1 MENKLVSIIVSVY
14 NGERYIEECIE
25 SVLNQDYKNI
35 ELILVDDGSF
45 DSSNVILDKYS
56 LKDKRVK
63 VIHKENSGVSNS
75 RNIALERSLGEY
87 ICFLDQDDI
96 LAKDYVSYF
105 MALFVNTM
113 LKYQLLRLQGSFLTK
128 LLILYMKKIM

>member
-45 DSSNVILDKYS
+45 DSSNVIQ
-56 LKDKRVK
+56 
-63 VIHKENSGVSNS
+63 VSQV
-75 RNIALERSLGEY
+75 ALCR
-87 ICFLDQDDI
+87 
-96 LAKDYVSYF
+96 
-105 MALFVNTM
+105 LFH
-113 LKYQLLRLQGSFLTK
+113 SA
-128 LLILYMKKIM
+128 

>member
-45 DSSNVILDKYS
+45 DSSNVIF
-56 LKDKRVK
+56 
-63 VIHKENSGVSNS
+63 IG
-75 RNIALERSLGEY
+75 
-87 ICFLDQDDI
+87 
-96 LAKDYVSYF
+96 
-105 MALFVNTM
+105 
-113 LKYQLLRLQGSFLTK
+113 
-128 LLILYMKKIM
+128 

>member
-75 RNIALERSLGEY
+75 RNIA
-87 ICFLDQDDI
+87 
-96 LAKDYVSYF
+96 
-105 MALFVNTM
+105 FVNTM

>member
-45 DSSNVILDKYS
+45 DSSNVIW
-56 LKDKRVK
+56 
-63 VIHKENSGVSNS
+63 I
-75 RNIALERSLGEY
+75 NIR
-87 ICFLDQDDI
+87 
-96 LAKDYVSYF
+96 
-105 MALFVNTM
+105 
-113 LKYQLLRLQGSFLTK
+113 
-128 LLILYMKKIM
+128 

>member
-1 MENKLVSIIVSVY
+1 MISVYIEFFLFNIDFLVMENKLVSIIVSVY

-63 VIHKENSGVSNS
+63 VIIK
-75 RNIALERSLGEY
+75 R
-87 ICFLDQDDI
+87 I
-96 LAKDYVSYF
+96 LV
-105 MALFVNTM
+105 
-113 LKYQLLRLQGSFLTK
+113 
-128 LLILYMKKIM
+128 

>member
-1 MENKLVSIIVSVY
+1 MISVYIEFFLFNIDFLVMENKLVSIIVSVY

-56 LKDKRVK
+56 LKEKSKSD
-63 VIHKENSGVSNS
+63 
-75 RNIALERSLGEY
+75 
-87 ICFLDQDDI
+87 
-96 LAKDYVSYF
+96 
-105 MALFVNTM
+105 T
-113 LKYQLLRLQGSFLTK
+113 
-128 LLILYMKKIM
+128 

>member
-1 MENKLVSIIVSVY
+1 MISVYIEFFLFNIDFLVMENKLVSIIVSVY

-56 LKDKRVK
+56 LKDKR
-63 VIHKENSGVSNS
+63 
-75 RNIALERSLGEY
+75 
-87 ICFLDQDDI
+87 
-96 LAKDYVSYF
+96 
-105 MALFVNTM
+105 
-113 LKYQLLRLQGSFLTK
+113 
-128 LLILYMKKIM
+128 

>member
-1 MENKLVSIIVSVY
+1 MISVYIEFFLFNIDFLVMENKLVSIIVSVY

-56 LKDKRVK
+56 LKDKK
-63 VIHKENSGVSNS
+63 SKS
-75 RNIALERSLGEY
+75 
-87 ICFLDQDDI
+87 D
-96 LAKDYVSYF
+96 
-105 MALFVNTM
+105 T
-113 LKYQLLRLQGSFLTK
+113 
-128 LLILYMKKIM
+128 

>member
-1 MENKLVSIIVSVY
+1 MISVYIEFFLFNIDFLVMENKLVSIIVSVY

-56 LKDKRVK
+56 LKDK
-63 VIHKENSGVSNS
+63 E
-75 RNIALERSLGEY
+75 
-87 ICFLDQDDI
+87 
-96 LAKDYVSYF
+96 
-105 MALFVNTM
+105 
-113 LKYQLLRLQGSFLTK
+113 
-128 LLILYMKKIM
+128 

>member
-56 LKDKRVK
+56 LR
-63 VIHKENSGVSNS
+63 IKE
-75 RNIALERSLGEY
+75 
-87 ICFLDQDDI
+87 
-96 LAKDYVSYF
+96 
-105 MALFVNTM
+105 
-113 LKYQLLRLQGSFLTK
+113 
-128 LLILYMKKIM
+128 